1 MDRKGSQTLCRRT
14 DDRQRIKLSSGV
26 AVRVVK
32 TIEVTL
38 PEQTVIQLEALAS
51 ARGLTPQQL
60 LERSVEEALERARE
74 ETAFDRIAQYMR

>member
-1 MDRKGSQTLCRRT
+1 M
-14 DDRQRIKLSSGV
+14 
-26 AVRVVK
+26 K

-38 PEQTVIQLEALAS
+38 PEQTVIQPEALAM

-74 ETAFDRIAQYMR
+74 ESTFDRIAQYIR

>member
-1 MDRKGSQTLCRRT
+1 
-14 DDRQRIKLSSGV
+14 
-26 AVRVVK
+26 VK